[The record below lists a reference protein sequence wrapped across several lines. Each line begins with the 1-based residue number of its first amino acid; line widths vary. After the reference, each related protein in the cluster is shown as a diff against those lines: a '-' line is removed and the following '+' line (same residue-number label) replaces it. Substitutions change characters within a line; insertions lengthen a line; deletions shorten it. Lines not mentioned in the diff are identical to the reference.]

1 MPIQELN
8 TDMLLLIIQNISIE
22 KDKEIA
28 ELKKQLDIEEYK
40 CNNYHEALER
50 AGVENFQCE
59 ECNEMYID
67 LDGEAYDN
75 KWCNDDCEFYCGG
88 CLDDLKYNVDR
99 QNEIMK
105 TKTTYAV
112 HINKIKNYKT
122 YEEIPM
128 CYKTSNIYIEKIY
141 YNNWELLI
149 NDTEYENEITETM
162 NGDKNYYKN
171 HNSMLEE
178 LGEIVN
184 INDIYLQSVLEVHKP
199 PISQRLPNVCG
210 SCYDTDIWYRTV
222 PIKTLLNCDWCK
234 PEKCKT
240 FHRMSGWSWYKREGY
255 STNCACAYKSLTE
268 KFKKQYF
275 KNYKP
280 EYKLLF

>member
-28 ELKKQLDIEEYK
+28 ELKDRLGNWENK
-40 CNNYHEALER
+40 CNGYYEALER
-50 AGVENFQCE
+50 AGVENF
-59 ECNEMYID
+59 ECVECDEIYID
-67 LDGEAYDN
+67 LDGEAFDN
-75 KWCNDDCEFYCGG
+75 KWCNEDCEFYCAG
-88 CLDDLKYNVDR
+88 CLDDLKDNVDR

-128 CYKTSNIYIEKIY
+128 CYKTSNIYIEKRYI
-141 YNNWELLI
+141 NNWELYI
-149 NDTEYENEITETM
+149 NEGECVITETM
-162 NGDKNYYKN
+162 NGDENNYKN
-171 HNSMLEE
+171 HKSMLEE
-178 LGEIVN
+178 LEEIVN
-184 INDIYLQSVLEVHKP
+184 ITDIYLYSVLEVHKP

-210 SCYDTDIWYRTV
+210 SCYDGDFWYRTV

-234 PEKCKT
+234 PKKCEV
-240 FHRMSGWSWYKREGY
+240 FHRLLGVFRRMSGRSWYKREGY
-255 STNCACAYKSLTE
+255 SAGCACAYKSLTE
-268 KFKKQYF
+268 KYKKKYF
-275 KNYKP
+275 K
-280 EYKLLF
+280 